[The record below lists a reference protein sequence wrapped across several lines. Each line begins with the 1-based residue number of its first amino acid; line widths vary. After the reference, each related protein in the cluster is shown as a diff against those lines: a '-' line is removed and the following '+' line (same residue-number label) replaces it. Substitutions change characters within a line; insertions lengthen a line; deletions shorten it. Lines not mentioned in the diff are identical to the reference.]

1 MRWLLLPLAVCLLL
15 LIPIDRKLRG
25 MELVALNATSGNVA
39 LVTRH
44 SPAPQ
49 LKIDTLRVAGTDLPV
64 SVWGSGRW
72 LAGPRLVL
80 ANGVVRDG
88 RNYGPLVVLARSLA
102 RVGFEVAVPELFAYR
117 ELRLHA
123 QDVGV
128 MEAAIGGADPADA
141 VVGISV
147 GGSLGM
153 IAASRRADP
162 PPVVAIGPYGELQ
175 QLLAAVL
182 TGQFEHRGQPV
193 PYRPAGFVGQ
203 VVRDTV
209 LAQISPADAV
219 RLKPVFNDPG
229 SAGPELT
236 GHLSSSGRAVLELFR
251 VTDHRH
257 VPTVVAGLPPRL
269 RMLLSELS
277 PTFWV
282 GGGTGRAVVFHFSGD
297 PYFPHQGSQLLI
309 EQFGPRGQLFDSG
322 LIDHGELVLPAISPQ
337 SLADHYLPETVRF
350 LGFVDA
356 ALEATGF

>member
-1 MRWLLLPLAVCLLL
+1 M
-15 LIPIDRKLRG
+15 PIDRKLRG

-44 SPAPQ
+44 APAPQ
-49 LKIDTLRVAGTDLPV
+49 FQAQSLRVAGTELPV

-72 LAGPRLVL
+72 LPGPRLVL

-88 RNYGPLVVLARSLA
+88 RNYGPLVVLAQSLA

-123 QDVGV
+123 SDVDV
-128 MEAAIGGADPADA
+128 LEAAIGGPRPADA

-153 IAASRRADP
+153 IAAGRSAEP
-162 PPVVAIGPYGELQ
+162 PAVVAIGPYGELQ

-182 TGQFEHRGQPV
+182 TGRFEHRGQPV
-193 PYRPAGFVGQ
+193 PYRPDGFVGQ
-203 VVRDTV
+203 VMRDTI
-209 LAQISPADAV
+209 LAQVSPADAV

-229 SAGPELT
+229 SAGPDL
-236 GHLSSSGRAVLELFR
+236 GQHLSGGGRAVLELFQ
-251 VTDHRH
+251 VSDHRRL
-257 VPTVVAGLPPRL
+257 PAVVAGLPPRL
-269 RMLLSELS
+269 RMMLAELS

-297 PYFPHQGSQLLI
+297 PYFPHQGSQLLV

-322 LIDHGELVLPAISPQ
+322 LIDHGELVLPAVSPQ
-337 SLADHYLPETVRF
+337 SLGEHYVPETVRF

-356 ALEATGF
+356 ALEATGL

>member
-1 MRWLLLPLAVCLLL
+1 MCLLL

-25 MELVALNATSGNVA
+25 MELVALNATSGKVA

-44 SPAPQ
+44 APASK
-49 LKIDTLRVAGTDLPV
+49 LEFENLRVAGTDLPV

-72 LAGPRLVL
+72 LPGPRLVL

-123 QDVGV
+123 GDVDV
-128 MEAAIGGADPADA
+128 MEAAIGGPEPADA

-153 IAASRRADP
+153 IAASRSVDP
-162 PPVVAIGPYGELQ
+162 PAVVAIGPYGELQ
-175 QLLAAVL
+175 QLLSAVL
-182 TGQFEHRGQPV
+182 TGHFEHRGQPV
-193 PYRPAGFVGQ
+193 PYQPAGFVGQ

-209 LAQISPADAV
+209 LAHLSPADAV

-229 SAGPELT
+229 SGGPELA
-236 GHLSSSGRAVLELFR
+236 GHLSSGGRAVLDLFQ
-251 VTDHRH
+251 VTDHRQ
-257 VPTVVAGLPPRL
+257 VPSVVAGLPPRL
-269 RMLLSELS
+269 RMLLAELS

-297 PYFPHQGSQLLI
+297 PYFPHQGSQILV
-309 EQFGPRGQLFDSG
+309 EKFGPRGQLFDSG
-322 LIDHGELVLPAISPQ
+322 LIDHGELVLPAVSPR
-337 SLADHYLPETVRF
+337 SLGEHYLPETARF
-350 LGFVDA
+350 LRFVDA